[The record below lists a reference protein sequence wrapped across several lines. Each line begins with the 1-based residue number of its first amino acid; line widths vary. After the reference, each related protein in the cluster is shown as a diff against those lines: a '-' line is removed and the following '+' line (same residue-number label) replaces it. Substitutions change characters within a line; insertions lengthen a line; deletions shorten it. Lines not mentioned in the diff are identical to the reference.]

1 MTELPAV
8 VDLQWVGR
16 TLLAMQDELLV
27 TAARMEYVEK
37 SMDRLDAHLVVLTT
51 EVRAL
56 RREVGRM
63 NDCVVALE
71 ARP

>member
-1 MTELPAV
+1 MTELPTV

-16 TLLAMQDELLV
+16 TLLAIQDELLV

-63 NDCVVALE
+63 NDRVVALE